1 MAVKFRVIT
10 APTETLQSNCIMNSS
25 RVQPVLLAQL
35 GEHLPYKQ
43 GVECSSHSQG
53 IMFSKMNINDIY
65 VRYIKRNSKG
75 VILMESEY
83 YYSTKLR
90 NYRGYA

>member
-43 GVECSSHSQG
+43 GVGCSSHSQG
-53 IMFSKMNINDIY
+53 I
-65 VRYIKRNSKG
+65 IKKEKG
-75 VILMESEY
+75 VPTMDGEY
-83 YYSTKLR
+83 YYYQL
-90 NYRGYA
+90 NNEHIGGYASG